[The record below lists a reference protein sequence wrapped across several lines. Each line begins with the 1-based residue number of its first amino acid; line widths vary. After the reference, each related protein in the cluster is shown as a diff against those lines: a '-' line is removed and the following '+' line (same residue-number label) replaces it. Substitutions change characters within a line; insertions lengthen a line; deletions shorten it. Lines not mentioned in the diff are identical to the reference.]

1 MGLSIKLSHSS
12 WHITQWFMLYSI
24 LFNMVHQQQLQS
36 GVQQQQIQLQTYK
49 LRFDF
54 SNTITDLQVAVRFLL
69 EMKGE
74 TLISKF
80 LCTDE
85 GLGRNA
91 SAILGN

>member
-1 MGLSIKLSHSS
+1 MGQSIKLSHSS
-12 WHITQWFMLYSI
+12 WHTTNDHSYRC
-24 LFNMVHQQQLQS
+24 
-36 GVQQQQIQLQTYK
+36 TTTT
-49 LRFDF
+49 
-54 SNTITDLQVAVRFLL
+54 NTITDLQVAVRFLL